1 MSGDTVYLWDVAK
14 DAPPTRIYVASTA
27 AVSISPGHVQL
38 LGDADVARGLLSC
51 RVGERLYPYV
61 LCRDRFEP

>member
-1 MSGDTVYLWDVAK
+1 LCHSAASGDTVYLWDVAT
-14 DAPPTRIYVASTA
+14 DAIPTRIYVTSSA

-38 LGDADVARGLLSC
+38 LGDG
-51 RVGERLYPYV
+51 LYPYA